1 MLNKFIEN
9 NSLEGNIFGK
19 NNSERKSKELKKEIK
34 NIKIKTDRSNLKC
47 PFCGSQH
54 VYIHSYKNILLKNR
68 VFDDKIQFLNIKFKR
83 FSCSECH
90 KNFSENIE
98 NRYKKTKITNNLA
111 FDIFKDFSKTLL
123 IKDVENKYD
132 IHFNLAKD
140 IISTFCDLK
149 NEKDREIL
157 IKNGINTICVDEKCV
172 GKYNFFT
179 IFRDYETRKSI
190 YYTKGKNSET
200 IKKFKESCDENITKN
215 FKNMCIDKSKAFL
228 HGFLHYFPYVNI
240 TFDKFHVMQNL
251 NENYF
256 KKCYNREKNRI
267 LTSINE
273 IKEVIKKNK
282 NVENNKIL
290 DENLDEIL
298 HDLLKEYQLL
308 TENRENF
315 KRKNSNLNT
324 DSLNKLDRICDSCEE
339 LKEFRIF
346 KDNFMELLE
355 TKDLK
360 NVKNNMFELFENI
373 KFSKVR
379 ELKRFYKNN
388 VKYIDF
394 FCNIAIYKVSNAAME
409 SLNRNIK
416 MMYNRGREYKDKDF
430 FFKIVSC
437 FT

>member
-19 NNSERKSKELKKEIK
+19 NNPERKCKKLKKEIK
-34 NIKIKTDRSNLKC
+34 IVKIKTDRSNLKC
-47 PFCGSQH
+47 PFCGSKH
-54 VYIHSYKNILLKNR
+54 VYIHSSENILLKNH
-68 VFDDKIQFLNIKFKR
+68 VFDDKIQYLDVKFKR
-83 FSCSECH
+83 FICLECH
-90 KNFSENIE
+90 KNFSENIK
-98 NRYKKTKITNNLA
+98 NRYKKTKITNDLA
-111 FDIFKDFSKTLL
+111 FDIFNDFKKTLL
-123 IKDVENKYD
+123 IKDVEIKYD

-140 IISTFCDLK
+140 IISTLCDLK

-157 IKNGINTICVDEKCV
+157 IKNGIYTICVDEKCV
-172 GKYNFFT
+172 GNYDFYT
-179 IFRDYETRKSI
+179 IFRDYETRKVI
-190 YYTKGKNSET
+190 YFTQGKSSEA
-200 IKKFKESCDENITKN
+200 IKKSFDENIIKN
-215 FKNMCIDKSKAFL
+215 LKNVCIDKSKAFIC
-228 HGFLHYFPYVNI
+228 GFLHYFPHVNI

-267 LTSINE
+267 LTSIIE
-273 IKEVIKKNK
+273 IEKVIKKNK
-282 NVENNKIL
+282 NIENN
-290 DENLDEIL
+290 ENLDEIL
-298 HDLLKEYQLL
+298 HDLLIEYQLL

-315 KRKNSNLNT
+315 KRKKSNLNT
-324 DSLNKLDRICDSCEE
+324 DILNNLDKICDSCEE

-346 KDNFMELLE
+346 KDNFTELLE

-373 KFSKVR
+373 KFSKVK

-416 MMYNRGREYKDKDF
+416 MMYNRGRGYKDKDF